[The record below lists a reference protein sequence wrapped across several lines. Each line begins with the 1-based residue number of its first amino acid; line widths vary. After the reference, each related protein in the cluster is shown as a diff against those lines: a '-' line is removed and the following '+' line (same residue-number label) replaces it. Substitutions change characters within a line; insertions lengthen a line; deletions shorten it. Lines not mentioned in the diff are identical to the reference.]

1 MENNFIAGLYRKAL
15 PNTSQEY
22 SYFLPDSLPE
32 TIEFSDAKINILLE
46 EANTNLG
53 RLDSFAKFVPDI
65 DMFIKMHEV
74 KEATLSSKIEGTNT
88 GFDEALQEVENISPE
103 KRDDWHEVQNYVAA
117 TRFAIGQLNEMPLMV
132 RLLKNTHA
140 VLLQGVHGEHK
151 TPGEFR
157 RSQNWIGG
165 ASVSDARF
173 IPPSVEHVDELMSDL
188 EKYWHINA
196 LNTPKLIK
204 AALSHYQFETIHPF
218 LDGNGR
224 LGRLIIVLYLVDN
237 KMLSKPILYLSDY
250 FNRYKNDYYE
260 ALDSVRNN
268 NDIEHWIKFFLVAVS
283 ETAKKSCE
291 TLEKIIALK
300 SSDMQKV
307 AAMGKRSHNAADLLN
322 YLYGQPIVTSK
333 SIIQELGITHPTAN
347 SLLRSF
353 VDEGILKEIT
363 GYSRN
368 RQFAYVE
375 YLNLFAEADNG

>member
-1 MENNFIAGLYRKAL
+1 
-15 PNTSQEY
+15 
-22 SYFLPDSLPE
+22 
-32 TIEFSDAKINILLE
+32 
-46 EANTNLG
+46 
-53 RLDSFAKFVPDI
+53 
-65 DMFIKMHEV
+65 MHEV

-88 GFDEALQEVENISPE
+88 GFDEALQEVENIQPE
-103 KRDDWHEVQNYVAA
+103 KRDDWHEIQNYVAA
-117 TRFAIGQLNEMPLMV
+117 TRFAIKQLDEMPLMV

-140 VLLQGVHGEHK
+140 LLLKGVRGEHK

-165 ASVSDARF
+165 ASISDARF
-173 IPPSVEHVDELMSDL
+173 IPPAVEHVDELMSDL
-188 EKYWHINA
+188 EKYWHLNA
-196 LNTPKLIK
+196 INTPKLIK

-237 KMLSKPILYLSDY
+237 QMISKPILYLSDY
-250 FNRYKNDYYE
+250 FNQHKNDYYE

-291 TLEKIIALK
+291 TLEKIIVLK
-300 SSDMQKV
+300 SSDMQRI
-307 AAMGKRSHNAADLLN
+307 AAMGKRSRSAADLLN

-333 SIIQELGITHPTAN
+333 SIANELNITHPTAN
-347 SLLRSF
+347 SLLKSF
-353 VDEGILKEIT
+353 VDAGILNEIT

-368 RQFAYVE
+368 RQFAYTK
-375 YLNLFAEADNG
+375 YLGLFAEAQNG